1 VQIKEAT
8 MKTITEAWIEEHHP
22 CEDGVKWYNSRTDK
36 TPLGL
41 LDGLIAEKRYEWGFR
56 FMARILDRKDR
67 IRYAVFA
74 AEQVLGI
81 FEKKFPDDKR
91 PRLAIE
97 SAKKV
102 LVKDTAETRYA
113 AESAMFAARYAESA
127 ASSVAESAARSAESA
142 ARSAESAA
150 RYAESAAESAAWS
163 VESAARSAARSTML
177 AAESAVRSAVQEKMR
192 LKILEF
198 GRGLVEKNV

>member
-1 VQIKEAT
+1 

-22 CEDGVKWYNSRTDK
+22 CEDGVKWYKSRTDK
-36 TPLGL
+36 SPLGL
-41 LDGLIAEKRYEWGFR
+41 LDGLISEKRYEWGFR

-127 ASSVAESAARSAESA
+127 ASST
-142 ARSAESAA
+142 
-150 RYAESAAESAAWS
+150 AESAAWS

-177 AAESAVRSAVQEKMR
+177 AAESAARSAVQEKMR

>member
-1 VQIKEAT
+1 MQVKET
-8 MKTITEAWIEEHHP
+8 QLKTITEAWIKERQP
-22 CEDGVKWYNSRTDK
+22 CEEGRKWYNSRTDK

-41 LDGLIAEKRYEWGFR
+41 LDGLIAEKRYEWSNWFVS
-56 FMARILDRKDR
+56 RILDHKDR

-74 AEQVLGI
+74 AEQVLDI

-102 LVKDTAETRYA
+102 LVKDTAETRSAARYA
-113 AESAMFAARYAESA
+113 AESATESAAWSAAESA
-127 ASSVAESAARSAESA
+127 AWYAARSAAWSA
-142 ARSAESAA
+142 GKEAA
-150 RYAESAAESAAWS
+150 WSVAWYAESAAESAALS
-163 VESAARSAARSTML
+163 
-177 AAESAVRSAVQEKMR
+177 VRSAVQEKMQ

-198 GRGLVEKNV
+198 GRGLVEKNA

>member
-1 VQIKEAT
+1 MGGVEGGVGGGQKTRRET
-8 MKTITEAWIEEHHP
+8 KMKTITEAWIEEHHP
-22 CEDGVKWYNSRTDK
+22 CEDGVKWYKSRTDK
-36 TPLGL
+36 SPLGL
-41 LDGLIAEKRYEWGFR
+41 LDGLISEKRYEWGFR

-113 AESAMFAARYAESA
+113 AESAM
-127 ASSVAESAARSAESA
+127 
-142 ARSAESAA
+142 
-150 RYAESAAESAAWS
+150 
-163 VESAARSAARSTML
+163 SAARSTML
-177 AAESAVRSAVQEKMR
+177 AAESAARSAVQEKMR